1 MHMKYP
7 SLILGLTM
15 TACMLCEQT
24 GRPAFDAASV
34 KPSDGRGGTYIR
46 QDGRRFTAAC
56 GLSCFIQVAY
66 GIESWQLEGGP
77 AWMER
82 DLYTVEATTSEDL
95 SGDEKVM
102 MGGRPAPSRMAEM
115 LQSLLEERFHLKV
128 RRETRQVNVFSLIVA
143 KDGPKM
149 KPPTNTTDSR
159 IMVMQGSTTPGARTT
174 VTKSD
179 NASMDQLAKYLQSHM
194 RGPVK
199 NDTGLK
205 DNYSFSFEY
214 LYDDSQTA
222 DAPPFLTALQDATG
236 LKLQSAK
243 GPAEFVVV
251 DHADRPDAN

>member
-1 MHMKYP
+1 MRMKYP
-7 SLILGLTM
+7 SLVLILTM
-15 TACMLCEQT
+15 TAGVLHGQT
-24 GRPAFDAASV
+24 ARPAFDAASV
-34 KPSDGRGGTYIR
+34 KASDGRGGTYIKT
-46 QDGRRFTAAC
+46 DGRQFTGAC

-66 GIESWQLEGGP
+66 GIESWQLASGP
-77 AWMER
+77 AWMES
-82 DLYTVEATTSEDL
+82 DLYAIEATTSEDL
-95 SGDEKVM
+95 SSDEKVM
-102 MGGRPAPSRMAEM
+102 MGGRLAPRRMAEM
-115 LQSLLEERFHLKV
+115 LQSLLDERFHLKV
-128 RRETRQVNVFSLIVA
+128 RRETRQLNVFSLIVA

-159 IMVMQGSTTPGARTT
+159 VMTMQGSTTPGARTT

-179 NASMDQLAKYLQSHM
+179 NASMDQLAKYLQGHM
-194 RGPVK
+194 KGPVK

-214 LYDDSQTA
+214 LYDDSQAA

-243 GPAEFVVV
+243 GPVEFIVV

>member
-1 MHMKYP
+1 MQMKY
-7 SLILGLTM
+7 LYRALVLTM
-15 TACMLCEQT
+15 TACVLHGQT

-34 KPSDGRGGTYIR
+34 KPSDGRGGTYIKT
-46 QDGRRFTAAC
+46 DGRQFTGAC

-66 GIESWQLEGGP
+66 GIEAWQLAGGP

-82 DLYTVEATTSEDL
+82 DLYAIEATTSEDL

-102 MGGRPAPSRMAEM
+102 MGGRPAPRRMAEM
-115 LQSLLEERFHLKV
+115 LQSLLNERFHLRV

-143 KDGPKM
+143 RDGPKM
-149 KPPTNTTDSR
+149 KPPANTSDSR
-159 IMVMQGSTTPGARTT
+159 VMTMQGSTIPGARTT

-179 NASMDQLAKYLQSHM
+179 NASMDQLARYLQSHM
-194 RGPVK
+194 KGPVK

-214 LYDDSQTA
+214 LYDDSQA
-222 DAPPFLTALQDATG
+222 GDAPQFLTALQDATG

-243 GPAEFVVV
+243 GPVEFVVV
-251 DHADRPDAN
+251 DRADRPDAN